1 MSISSLRL
9 RLQATAASTS
19 KVPWLTGLHQYFAYH
34 GVWAPGV
41 RALRV
46 LTIRAKVLLV
56 MGILAAP
63 LGPLAWYVAEQQNHT
78 VQVTTQR
85 LAGLNL
91 AAAVSALGVEISS
104 PAAALES
111 GLAPGV
117 DGRAQADARL
127 VQAYD
132 EALAAR
138 LPVQLVWEQGRVA
151 VVRELKSPWGASSGQ
166 ELRQQALAALQLL
179 RESAVESAAVQA
191 TNDKQLQASAELAL
205 TRLPRLQVA
214 LTVLRRAVAESLS
227 TEARAAD
234 ADRTAGL
241 VRLAGATSEVNRLAL
256 DATLLLRAAA
266 ASKGQLAPA
275 DAPLQEVQSYLRLL
289 SQQLL
294 VREPQADAAALRA
307 VYTKARSEVH
317 DLRLQRLALVSDV
330 LRQDLAEARQLR
342 TRVFVAMA
350 VSLLVAAYLTYC
362 FFLVMRGGIVQIDL
376 QMKRVSEGDLS
387 ARLRPLGVDEVATT
401 MQSMTQALVRLSDL
415 LASVRQGVAAV
426 KQATQQV
433 AEGNNELS
441 NRNRDTAQG
450 VSSVLD
456 GVERSASQLADCG
469 RQVEDVVGLVQALR
483 LESAR
488 NRKQMQRL
496 RERMTALRGKS
507 HEIGEIVRL
516 IDNIAFRTNILALN
530 ASVEASKAG
539 DAGRGFAVVAQE
551 VRSLA
556 LRGADAARRIG
567 DIVARSTDD
576 IELSGAVA
584 EETGV
589 ALAKA
594 DEHVD
599 QIHRVMDEVAA
610 LTRDGETE
618 TGRIVEQLSR
628 IKDDTAQNLRQVEQL
643 AVASESL
650 RSQGERLSHKV
661 AQFKLS

>member
-9 RLQATAASTS
+9 RLQASTGATQAT
-19 KVPWLTGLHQYFAYH
+19 WLSGIRQYFAYH

-63 LGPLAWYVAEQQNHT
+63 LGPLAWHVADAQNRT

-91 AAAVSALGVEISS
+91 AAAVSALGVEFSS
-104 PAAALES
+104 PASAFETGVAL
-111 GLAPGV
+111 GP
-117 DGRAQADARL
+117 DGRAQADAHL
-127 VQAYD
+127 VQVYA
-132 EALAAR
+132 EAVDAG
-138 LPVQLVWEQGRVA
+138 LPVQLSWEQGRVA
-151 VVRELKSPWGASSGQ
+151 IERALKAPWSAGAAPELN
-166 ELRQQALAALQLL
+166 QQALAALQVI
-179 RESAVESAAVQA
+179 RDRAVESAAVQA
-191 TNDKQLQASAELAL
+191 TNDKQLQVSAELAL
-205 TRLPRLQVA
+205 QELPRLQVA
-214 LTVLRRAVAESLS
+214 LTVLRRGVHEALGSD
-227 TEARAAD
+227 ARAVD
-234 ADRTAGL
+234 NDRLGGL
-241 VRLAGATSEVNRLAL
+241 VRLAGVTADVNRLSAEV
-256 DATLLLRAAA
+256 TRLLRSGGAAKGATAPVA
-266 ASKGQLAPA
+266 ALLP
-275 DAPLQEVQSYLRLL
+275 EVQRYLGLVR
-289 SQQLL
+289 QQLL

-307 VYTKARSEVH
+307 SYVKARQEVH
-317 DLRLQRLALVSDV
+317 DLRLQRLALVGEV
-330 LRQDLAEARQLR
+330 LRQDLAAARELR
-342 TRVFVAMA
+342 ARVFAALA
-350 VSLLVAAYLTYC
+350 VSLLLAAYLTYC

-401 MQSMTQALVRLSDL
+401 MQSMTLALVRLSDL

-426 KQATQQV
+426 KQASQQV
-433 AEGNNELS
+433 ALGNNDLS
-441 NRNRDTAQG
+441 GRNRDTAQG

-456 GVERSASQLADCG
+456 GVERSAEQLAACG
-469 RQVEDVVGLVQALR
+469 RQVEAVVGLVQALR

-496 RERMTALRGKS
+496 RERMASLRGKS
-507 HEIGEIVRL
+507 HDIGEIVRL

-567 DIVARSTDD
+567 DIVVRSTDD
-576 IELSGAVA
+576 IELSGALA
-584 EETGV
+584 DETGL

-610 LTRDGETE
+610 LTREGETE
-618 TGRIVEQLSR
+618 SGRIVEHLSR
-628 IKDDTAQNLRQVEQL
+628 IKDDTAQNLKQVEQL

>member
-9 RLQATAASTS
+9 RLQASTGTEHGAWWS
-19 KVPWLTGLHQYFAYH
+19 GLRQYFAYH

-56 MGILAAP
+56 MGILATP
-63 LGPLAWYVAEQQNHT
+63 LGPLAWHVAGEQNDSVRT
-78 VQVTTQR
+78 NTQR
-85 LAGLNL
+85 LAGVNL
-91 AAAVSALGVEISS
+91 AAAVSALRVEIGA
-104 PAAALES
+104 PATALES
-111 GLAPGV
+111 GTALAA
-117 DGRAQADARL
+117 DGRAQADARMT
-127 VQAYD
+127 QAYGD
-132 EALAAR
+132 ALAAQ

-151 VVRELKSPWGASSGQ
+151 VERALKSTWAAQGVQ
-166 ELRQQALAALQLL
+166 EVNQQALAALQQL
-179 RESAVESAAVQA
+179 RDRAVESAAVQA
-191 TNDKQLQASAELAL
+191 TDDKQLQASAELAMNE
-205 TRLPRLQVA
+205 LPRLQVA
-214 LTVLRRAVAESLS
+214 LTMLRRAVHDTLS
-227 TEARAAD
+227 PDARAVD
-234 ADRTAGL
+234 ADRTVTL
-241 VRLAGATSEVNRLAL
+241 IRLASATSEAGLLARDVSVL
-256 DATLLLRAAA
+256 LGVGANGKPVVGAAT
-266 ASKGQLAPA
+266 S
-275 DAPLQEVQSYLRLL
+275 PLPEVQAYLRLVR
-289 SQQLL
+289 QQLL
-294 VREPQADAAALRA
+294 VREPQADLAALRA
-307 VYTKARSEVH
+307 SYQKARSEVH
-317 DLRLQRLALVSDV
+317 GLREARLAWVGERLQR
-330 LRQDLAEARQLR
+330 DLAEAELLR
-342 TRVFVAMA
+342 TRVFAA
-350 VSLLVAAYLTYC
+350 LAITLLLAGYLTYC
-362 FFLVMRGGIVQIDL
+362 FFLVMRGGIVQIEM

-401 MQSMTQALVRLSDL
+401 MQSMTAALVHLSDL

-426 KQATQQV
+426 KQASQQV
-433 AEGNNELS
+433 ALGNTDLS
-441 NRNRDTAQG
+441 NRNRDTAEA
-450 VSSVLD
+450 VSSVLE
-456 GVERSASQLADCG
+456 GVERSAAQLAASG

-567 DIVARSTDD
+567 DIVVRSTDD

-584 EETGV
+584 EETGL

-618 TGRIVEQLSR
+618 TGRIVESLSR

-661 AQFKLS
+661 SQFKLS